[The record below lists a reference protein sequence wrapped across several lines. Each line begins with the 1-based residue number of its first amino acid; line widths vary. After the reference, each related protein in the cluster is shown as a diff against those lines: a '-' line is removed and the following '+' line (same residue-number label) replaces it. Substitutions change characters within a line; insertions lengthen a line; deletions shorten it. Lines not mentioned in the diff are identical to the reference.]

1 VIGSLYAGKKNK
13 TENKN
18 KKKMVRRKFVNC
30 EFTEDFKKKS
40 QILKRKINIENKK
53 KKHKGNFL
61 CQFISQKDI

>member
-40 QILKRKINIENKK
+40 QILKRKINIEN
-53 KKHKGNFL
+53 
-61 CQFISQKDI
+61 